1 MYVARTN
8 RAGLIQ
14 GADGMTVFDEREKSY
29 ESKYKN
35 DQERLF
41 RITSRRNR
49 LLGLWAASKFNL
61 SDNRALDYAK
71 EVVMSDFEEPG
82 DADVVRKVLADFAE
96 HGVDMDE
103 RRLRREMMRLMEE
116 AERQLEAEE

>member
-1 MYVARTN
+1 MA
-8 RAGLIQ
+8 
-14 GADGMTVFDEREKSY
+14 VFDEREKSF

-35 DQERLF
+35 DQEKLF
-41 RITSRRNR
+41 RVTSRRNR
-49 LLGLWAASKFNL
+49 LLGLWAAGKFNL
-61 SDNRALDYAK
+61 PDNRALDYAK

-103 RRLRREMMRLMEE
+103 GRLRREMMRLMEE
-116 AERQLEAEE
+116 AERQMEAEE